1 LVDFS
6 MSRKFREI
14 GLDWEGSGYFGV
26 PDPSP
31 APRSRPGSEIDPW
44 DLWIAVFQRAK
55 QGDFTHVP
63 DLIPI
68 LMTSSDWLLVT
79 TCSDL
84 IGDAGPDVCFES
96 ILEGLRNTDDFLRA
110 TEYCQALYIR
120 GKLSDVPTLAITY
133 EKYKSRKDADIFPV
147 WISDLLEIED
157 GPLPEPAHFEDVE
170 DYREAVIDAYRNLV
184 DELGSDQVFVFNG
197 KRFGVSTVAKL
208 TRQRIGQPVFRSIFR
223 RKFEA
228 STGIDCTR
236 FYKREKV
243 QPLAAAAIV
252 EEFLESGEAA
262 KYREGARYF
271 FGHPIPG

>member
-1 LVDFS
+1 
-6 MSRKFREI
+6 MSRKFKET

-31 APRSRPGSEIDPW
+31 APRSRPDGEIDPW
-44 DLWIAVFQRAK
+44 DLWIAAFQRAK

-63 DLIPI
+63 DLVPI
-68 LMTSSDWLLVT
+68 LMTSADWLLVT

-84 IGDAGPDVCFES
+84 IGDAGPEFCFEP

-133 EKYKSRKDADIFPV
+133 EKYKSRKDADILPV
-147 WISDLLEIED
+147 WISDLLEVED
-157 GPLPEPAHFEDVE
+157 GPLPEPEHFEDVE
-170 DYREAVIDAYRNLV
+170 DYREAVMDAYRNLV

-197 KRFGVSTVAKL
+197 KRLGVSTLASL
-208 TRQRIGQPVFRSIFR
+208 TRERIGQPVFRSIFR
-223 RKFEA
+223 RRFEA

-236 FYKREKV
+236 FYKREKL